1 MLAKIPWF
9 FRHKCWCSKIWVS
22 AQNHNWKAVSVFIFF
37 TFCRFPGESWSS
49 CLRSLRV
56 GAWPGWTTN
65 RRFKCSRKLTK
76 NNSKRSFHPQ
86 APGLCDPK
94 KVVCCLF
101 VYMFILSQGTSTVRC
116 LFVHMFI
123 LSPRARAQCIF
134 YCRSRARGRRDP
146 NVVGQDWRETEDSRG
161 SCKVTIAIIIRCFKD
176 FLFVDICHLSLF

>member
-1 MLAKIPWF
+1 MIL
-9 FRHKCWCSKIWVS
+9 RHKCWCSKIWVS

-65 RRFKCSRKLTK
+65 RRFKCSRKVAK
-76 NNSKRSFHPQ
+76 NTSKRSFHPQ

-101 VYMFILSQGTSTVRC
+101 VCLFICLFCSTGHEHNVYFTSQVTSTRAKRSQRC
-116 LFVHMFI
+116 RPGLK
-123 LSPRARAQCIF
+123 RN
-134 YCRSRARGRRDP
+134 RRLEGKLQGHHC
-146 NVVGQDWRETEDSRG
+146 N
-161 SCKVTIAIIIRCFKD
+161 
-176 FLFVDICHLSLF
+176 HH